1 MHTTKSQG
9 LKYQQNGITWSWSYL
24 FTDFTIIAGDFKYA
38 YVKKTVILYIGRLL
52 ANIGCSI
59 FLLSGP
65 LLVSGSFSSI
75 LAHFGV
81 FYQTGQFLSQGLSLV
96 SSILHK
102 KKKKKSSNYNMYYN
116 NMFVLF
122 CFLFFSFQMG
132 QQLLVL
138 SIVAPAF
145 LHVIT
150 FCTKMV
156 ILLKKNI

>member
-52 ANIGCSI
+52 AIIGCSI

-102 KKKKKSSNYNMYYN
+102 KKKKKKKSPLITICIITIC
-116 NMFVLF
+116 LF
-122 CFLFFSFQMG
+122 CFVFCFFLFRWDNN
-132 QQLLVL
+132 
-138 SIVAPAF
+138 
-145 LHVIT
+145 
-150 FCTKMV
+150 C
-156 ILLKKNI
+156 